1 MAKPPAS
8 LPSFS
13 HFATGFS
20 PFLQLALCPFP
31 EFSRKS
37 EEQKE
42 ETLPQEAGI
51 GSLFFSSSLLQN
63 VDTGIRDSE
72 PAIPKRVVRS
82 VPIADL

>member
-13 HFATGFS
+13 RFATDSS
-20 PFLQLALCPFP
+20 PFLQLALCSFP
-31 EFSRKS
+31 ESSKKS
-37 EEQKE
+37 EEQE
-42 ETLPQEAGI
+42 EEVLPQEAGI

-72 PAIPKRVVRS
+72 PAIPKGVVRS